1 MILEEMEIEENILR
15 NVTEMKLEGWLK
27 SKKDKN
33 GKKKRKALQALRS
46 HRVKSLAHVRA

>member
-27 SKKDKN
+27 SKNDKN
-33 GKKKRKALQALRS
+33 GKKKKGKHFR
-46 HRVKSLAHVRA
+46 H